1 MPHAEFARLRRE
13 APVAWVEEPAYEG
26 FAGGPGFWA
35 VTRHRD
41 VITVSKH
48 PEIFSSHA
56 GATFLRDQSPRD
68 LAALQQMML
77 NIDPPDHSKLRK
89 IVSKVFTPKMVNGM
103 FDSVDRYAAQIVDD
117 LEPGTEV
124 DLVEKVSSEMP
135 LLVLAELLGVPTE
148 DRHLLYSWTN
158 RMVGLD
164 DPTYGG
170 RPAFLAAFMEMFAYA
185 EKQTEIRRANPGEDV
200 WSLIAN
206 AEIDGERL
214 TLDELQ
220 RFFQLLMIAGNETTR
235 NLLTGAV
242 ITLDA
247 HPDQW
252 ARLRAEP
259 DLLAPAIE
267 EILRHHPPVIQFR
280 RTAISETEL
289 GGQRIAAGD
298 KVVIFYASANRDD
311 EVFIDPDRFDIDRN
325 PTGHLAFG
333 VGPHFCLGNSL
344 ARMEARVLLGRLFA
358 RFPQMRVAGQ
368 PARFRSHFIN
378 GYRELPVALGPA
390 A

>member
-135 LLVLAELLGVPTE
+135 LLVLAELLGVPPRIATCSTAGPTAWWASTIPPTVAGPRSSRLHGDVRLRRE
-148 DRHLLYSWTN
+148 ADR
-158 RMVGLD
+158 
-164 DPTYGG
+164 DP
-170 RPAFLAAFMEMFAYA
+170 
-185 EKQTEIRRANPGEDV
+185 PGEPRRR
-200 WSLIAN
+200 
-206 AEIDGERL
+206 RL
-214 TLDELQ
+214 
-220 RFFQLLMIAGNETTR
+220 
-235 NLLTGAV
+235 
-242 ITLDA
+242 
-247 HPDQW
+247 
-252 ARLRAEP
+252 EP
-259 DLLAPAIE
+259 
-267 EILRHHPPVIQFR
+267 
-280 RTAISETEL
+280 
-289 GGQRIAAGD
+289 
-298 KVVIFYASANRDD
+298 
-311 EVFIDPDRFDIDRN
+311 
-325 PTGHLAFG
+325 
-333 VGPHFCLGNSL
+333 
-344 ARMEARVLLGRLFA
+344 
-358 RFPQMRVAGQ
+358 
-368 PARFRSHFIN
+368 
-378 GYRELPVALGPA
+378 
-390 A
+390 